1 MSNLSNLEPLK
12 LNTQCYCRALQ
23 LANYVAKLYPVV
35 IVAEIQELI
44 TKYISREGNVLEY
57 TKLKHQVDE
66 HEVTAFLRVF
76 ANIVYLMEKECL
88 PKKFLVIL

>member
-1 MSNLSNLEPLK
+1 MSELEPFQLD
-12 LNTQCYCRALQ
+12 TQCYCTSFQ

-35 IVAEIQELI
+35 RVAEIQELI
-44 TKYISREGNVLEY
+44 TKYIRQEGNVLEY

-66 HEVTAFLRVF
+66 HEVTTFLRVF

-88 PKKFLVIL
+88 PKQFLIIL